1 MSVRDGRKGNEES
14 AEISGRGGT
23 CVVSKGVSK
32 KDWCRLPGVIW
43 ELWEDLPH
51 SFLFFIELFFQEGC
65 PSGQPGK
72 KKMVGMVK
80 LLLVPGTQ
88 EQIGRHYAS
97 KCKEDEFEGINFP
110 NFGFMEEI
118 SDVS

>member
-14 AEISGRGGT
+14 AEISGRGGA